1 MGVLA
6 DLRCRLRALF
16 TRGRVERELDDELA
30 FHLEMAVAE
39 RVARGEEPEAAR
51 RRALAE
57 FGGVEQ
63 VKEECRDERGV
74 RWLEDLAAD
83 LRYGARSLAR
93 SPGYAAAVIATLA
106 LAIGANS
113 AIFSVVHGVLLKP
126 LPYADPDR
134 LVRLHQS
141 ALPAGYEEVELSVAE
156 LADYR
161 ARVGAFEALIEFHGM
176 SFTLLS
182 HGEPERVRTGVVS
195 ADYFD
200 VLGVEPVAGR
210 TFVAA
215 DDAPGAPAVL
225 VLGHSYWMR
234 RFGGDRAAVG
244 AVVEMNDR
252 AHTIVGVLPPV
263 PVVPEDRDVYMPVS
277 ACPYRTDP
285 EFVADR
291 DDRMMSALAR
301 LRPGVTV
308 TAAAAEVAAAAQAM
322 AAEHPEIY
330 PPAAGFTAEVVP
342 LGDELSRAARP
353 TFLVL
358 LAAVGLVL
366 LIACANVASLALA
379 RRLRRRQELAVRA
392 ALGAGR
398 GRLARQLLTEAVLLA
413 LAAGALGLALAAGA
427 LDLLTVFAARYSP
440 RAAEIGL
447 DPAVLAFTFG
457 VSLAAGLGFGALPAF
472 SRGPT
477 PRAGGPP
484 SSGLAV
490 SGGGRIASGG
500 GVRRALVVVQLA
512 VSLVLLAGAGLAAR
526 SLWALHRVDPGFDP
540 GHVLTAS
547 IALNWSKYDE
557 GAKARAFYLELLD
570 RVRGPRVAAA
580 AVAGTFPLD
589 QDGPG
594 RRRWQVEGRPLTDPE
609 LAPLADL
616 YLVSE
621 EYFDVLGM
629 PLVAGRRFAATDDA
643 GAPEVAI
650 VGRMIARRWGADP
663 VGRRISID
671 EGESWLTVVGVVGDV
686 RQHGLD
692 REAGEAIYL
701 PFRQGL
707 GYAGR
712 LLVRSD
718 RDPRRLAAQVT
729 AAVRAIDPEQ
739 PVSDVRTLDRVRA
752 ASLAPPR
759 LTASLLAAFALLAL
773 AIAAT
778 GVAGLMAYAVSQRS
792 HEIGIRLAL
801 GAARGRVV
809 AMVVGQGLALAVA
822 GAALG
827 LAAALGTTRLLE
839 DLLYRV
845 EPTDPLTLG
854 AVTAALIAV
863 AAAACLLPARR
874 ATAIDP
880 VRALRCE

>member
-16 TRGRVERELDDELA
+16 TRDRVERELDDELS

-39 RVARGEEPEAAR
+39 RIARGEAPASAR
-51 RRALAE
+51 RGALAE
-57 FGGVEQ
+57 FGGLEQ

-93 SPGYAAAVIATLA
+93 SPGYAAAVVATLA

-113 AIFSVVHGVLLKP
+113 AIFSVVHAVLLKP
-126 LPYADPDR
+126 LPYAGGDR
-134 LVRLHQS
+134 LVRLHQR
-141 ALPAGYEEVELSVAE
+141 ALPAGFEEVELSVAE

-161 ARVGAFEALIEFHGM
+161 ARVGAFEALVEFHGM

-210 TFVAA
+210 TFVA
-215 DDAPGAPAVL
+215 DDDLPGAPAVL
-225 VLGHSYWMR
+225 VLSHSYSLR

-244 AVVEMNDR
+244 TVVEMNDR

-263 PVVPEDRDVYMPVS
+263 PLVPEDQDVYMPVS
-277 ACPYRTDP
+277 ACPYRSAP
-285 EFVADR
+285 AFVANRDR
-291 DDRMMSALAR
+291 RMMSALAR
-301 LRPGVTV
+301 LRPEVSAA
-308 TAAAAEVAAAAQAM
+308 AAAAETAAVAQAM

-392 ALGAGR
+392 ALGASR

-427 LDLLTVFAARYSP
+427 LDLLTAFAARYSP

-447 DPAVLAFTFG
+447 DPAVLGFTLG

-472 SRGPT
+472 AHGQPF
-477 PRAGGPP
+477 G
-484 SSGLAV
+484 GLAA

-500 GVRRALVVVQLA
+500 GLRRALVVVQLA
-512 VSLVLLAGAGLAAR
+512 VSLVLLAAAGLAAR

-540 GHVLTAS
+540 GDVLTAS
-547 IALNWSKYDE
+547 IALNWTRYDD
-557 GAKARAFYLELLD
+557 GAKARAFYLELLE
-570 RVRGPRVAAA
+570 RVHGPGVASA

-589 QDGPG
+589 EDGPG
-594 RRRWQVEGRPLTDPE
+594 RRRWQAEGQPPADPE

-616 YLVSE
+616 FLVSE

-629 PLVAGRRFAATDDA
+629 PLVAGRPFAATDDA
-643 GAPEVAI
+643 GAPAVAV
-650 VGRMIARRWGADP
+650 VGRALARRWGADP

-671 EGESWLTVVGVVGDV
+671 EGESWLTVIGVVGDV

-701 PFRQGL
+701 PFRQGP

-712 LLVRSD
+712 LLVRGD
-718 RDPRRLAAQVT
+718 GDPRRLT
-729 AAVRAIDPEQ
+729 ARVREAVRAIDPEQ
-739 PVSDVRTLDRVRA
+739 PVSDVRTLEQVRA

-778 GVAGLMAYAVSQRS
+778 GVAGLMAYAVGQRS

-809 AMVVGQGLALAVA
+809 AMIVGQGLALAAA

-827 LAAALGTTRLLE
+827 LAAALGATRLLE
-839 DLLYRV
+839 DLLFRV